1 MYIKFVFLMEFTATL
16 IKWFLIS
23 FFFSFLTNNKQ
34 RDKYKLIL
42 ISSSNN
48 TWLNYVQYKPFI
60 QMKTRILNLL
70 QYV

>member
-1 MYIKFVFLMEFTATL
+1 MEFTATL
-16 IKWFLIS
+16 NKWIPQIL
-23 FFFSFLTNNKQ
+23 FFFFLTNNKQ
-34 RDKYKLIL
+34 RDKYNLIL

>member
-16 IKWFLIS
+16 IEWIPHIL
-23 FFFSFLTNNKQ
+23 FFSFLTNNKQ
-34 RDKYKLIL
+34 RDTYKLIL

>member
-1 MYIKFVFLMEFTATL
+1 MLCTLSLSFNGVHSYIDKMD
-16 IKWFLIS
+16 S
-23 FFFSFLTNNKQ
+23 SYPFFSFLTNNKQ

-70 QYV
+70 Q